1 MVATPSIWDAPF
13 NISERSAGISS
24 LQPEPVAAAGLDA
37 VAAVPDGRSAAR
49 AAAAVARPPWAV
61 EAALASRPVEALA
74 SLSAEPDAA
83 VVAVRP
89 SAVARLAELAAVLE
103 PSAWPAEWALKAPQR
118 VWVAAV
124 VPRLAFAPFPERLVL
139 HQGPEPIRR
148 LSADQRQ
155 VPVHS
160 FPALSDHP
168 RVPADSGQP
177 LPEASSE
184 VDLAGQ
190 VSR

>member
-1 MVATPSIWDAPF
+1 MVATPPIWDAPF
-13 NISERSAGISS
+13 NISERSAGISW

-37 VAAVPDGRSAAR
+37 VAAVLDGRSAAR
-49 AAAAVARPPWAV
+49 AEAVARPFGAV
-61 EAALASRPVEALA
+61 VVGLLAAGVALA

-83 VVAVRP
+83 VVAERP
-89 SAVARLAELAAVLE
+89 GAVARLAELAAVLE

-118 VWVAAV
+118 VWVAAG

-139 HQGPEPIRR
+139 HPGPEPIRR

-184 VDLAGQ
+184 ADLAGQ